1 MRRIRH
7 TDAPGRYNHSA
18 FDGVSTTGDEHT
30 VADDL
35 AAHLV
40 AEGPFE
46 DTDEV
51 VLDDADYDVIDD
63 ADDADD
69 GDENLSELTKEELYD
84 RATEADID
92 GRSTMSKAELIDA
105 LRED

>member
-30 VADDL
+30 VSDDL
-35 AAHLV
+35 AAYLV
-40 AEGPFE
+40 AEGPFK
-46 DTDEV
+46 DTDEI
-51 VLDDADYDVIDD
+51 VLDDADYDVV
-63 ADDADD
+63 DD
-69 GDENLSELTKEELYD
+69 GGDDEDLSALTKEELYD

-92 GRSTMSKAELIDA
+92 GRSTMDKAELIDA

>member
-30 VADDL
+30 VSDDL
-35 AAHLV
+35 AEYLV

-46 DTDEV
+46 DTDEI
-51 VLDDADYDVIDD
+51 VLDDDEYAELCGAEMSDGSTCERP
-63 ADDADD
+63 ADDCP
-69 GDENLSELTKEELYD
+69 YH
-84 RATEADID
+84 
-92 GRSTMSKAELIDA
+92 
-105 LRED
+105 

>member
-30 VADDL
+30 VSDDL
-35 AAHLV
+35 AAYLV

-46 DTDEV
+46 DTDEI
-51 VLDDADYDVIDD
+51 VL
-63 ADDADD
+63 D
-69 GDENLSELTKEELYD
+69 GDEY
-84 RATEADID
+84 
-92 GRSTMSKAELIDA
+92 AELCGTEMSDGSTCERPA
-105 LRED
+105 DDCPYH

>member
-30 VADDL
+30 VDDDL
-35 AAHLV
+35 AAYLV

-51 VLDDADYDVIDD
+51 VLDDDEYDELCGTEMSDGSECD
-63 ADDADD
+63 RPADDCP
-69 GDENLSELTKEELYD
+69 YH
-84 RATEADID
+84 
-92 GRSTMSKAELIDA
+92 
-105 LRED
+105 

>member
-30 VADDL
+30 VDDDL
-35 AAHLV
+35 AAYLV

-46 DTDEV
+46 DTDEI
-51 VLDDADYDVIDD
+51 VLDDDEYDVVDD
-63 ADDADD
+63 ADDELCGTEMSDGSTCERPADD
-69 GDENLSELTKEELYD
+69 CPYH
-84 RATEADID
+84 
-92 GRSTMSKAELIDA
+92 
-105 LRED
+105 

>member
-30 VADDL
+30 VDDDL
-35 AAHLV
+35 AAYLV

-46 DTDEV
+46 DTDEI
-51 VLDDADYDVIDD
+51 VLDDADYDVV
-63 ADDADD
+63 DD
-69 GDENLSELTKEELYD
+69 GGDDEDFSGLTKSELYD

>member
-30 VADDL
+30 VSDDL
-35 AAHLV
+35 AAYLV
-40 AEGPFE
+40 ADGPFE

-51 VLDDADYDVIDD
+51 VLEDDEYEVVEDD
-63 ADDADD
+63 ADDASGCPLCDEYD
-69 GDENLSELTKEELYD
+69 GDNVAQHASQAHPDEWADYSED
-84 RATEADID
+84 
-92 GRSTMSKAELIDA
+92 
-105 LRED
+105 

>member
-30 VADDL
+30 VSDDL
-35 AAHLV
+35 AAYLV

-51 VLDDADYDVIDD
+51 VLEDDEYDELCGTEMSDGSTCERP
-63 ADDADD
+63 ADDCP
-69 GDENLSELTKEELYD
+69 YH
-84 RATEADID
+84 
-92 GRSTMSKAELIDA
+92 
-105 LRED
+105 